1 MRSTVA
7 GSFIFPVPPLVHRG
21 LPDCGLSGPFLQR
34 LTNPSAAVAGLISKN
49 GSVTSLS
56 GLTRPGRVM
65 PGLITAGWSSPVAR
79 RPHKPKVA
87 GSNPVLASNKK
98 PDAGKERRAYQRN
111 LSESLC

>member
-1 MRSTVA
+1 MRSIVA
-7 GSFIFPVPPLVHRG
+7 GFLLSPVPPLVHRG

-34 LTNPSAAVAGLISKN
+34 LTNPSAAVAGRSSKN

-56 GLTRPGRVM
+56 GLPRPGRAM
-65 PGLITAGWSSPVAR
+65 PGLIAAGWSSPVAR